1 MNIEVISGSPRQHS
15 KTLRVALHLQQ
26 WLSQNTS
33 HEVGLINLQDWK
45 LPHMESV
52 FSSPAEAPAHLQPLV
67 KRMFRADAFLLV
79 TPEYNG
85 SYSPALKNLLDHFPK
100 QEHKTFGVV
109 TASTGALGGMRA
121 AQQLLLLV
129 PALFGIASP
138 HLLIVPQVEKKF
150 DEAGHL
156 TEETFAKSV
165 QKFATEFLWLAERT
179 CTAEQLA

>member
-33 HEVGLINLQDWK
+33 HEVGLINLQEWK

-67 KRMFRADAFLLV
+67 KRMFQADAFLLV

-100 QEHKTFGVV
+100 QEHKTFG
-109 TASTGALGGMRA
+109 
-121 AQQLLLLV
+121 
-129 PALFGIASP
+129 
-138 HLLIVPQVEKKF
+138 H
-150 DEAGHL
+150 H
-156 TEETFAKSV
+156 
-165 QKFATEFLWLAERT
+165 
-179 CTAEQLA
+179 